1 MWNNIKI
8 NNDTYMISI
17 TYKNDTIK
25 VFLTNLIEIW
35 IETLTKEIILDRC
48 RKLNPLLNV
57 EAIDY
62 NDIILN
68 ILSNMSKYIVEASIE
83 HIKLRAQIDGG
94 LMKFYINL
102 EKGTSQDFWEI
113 ITKPL
118 YISSMEIIR
127 QHKILLDLIKKKDEE
142 IAEYKAEGAELIRKN
157 IETKFFTEEQ
167 FKIDIPIPNITD
179 YTNTFQRMMSFYNE
193 LNFYNI
199 TFKESTSNDH
209 NKIQQTEILKQNLT
223 SSIQNDIPND
233 NKNISNIE
241 DMKRNIANSFS
252 ENKKKSKNITNKK
265 VINKIGTANLTY
277 RPVKILKKELEHL
290 PEMLPRRGNNKIKRK
305 RCRQC
310 TANGLRKET
319 NYFCPGCKDNPGLCL
334 GKCFKE
340 YHKFI

>member
-1 MWNNIKI
+1 MWNSIKI

-17 TYKNDTIK
+17 IYKNDTIK
-25 VFLTNLIEIW
+25 IFLTNLIEIW

-68 ILSNMSKYIVEASIE
+68 ILTNMSEYIVEASIE
-83 HIKLRAQIDGG
+83 HIKLRAQLNGG
-94 LMKFYINL
+94 SIKFSVNL

-127 QHKILLDLIKKKDEE
+127 QHQFLLDLIKKKDEE

-167 FKIDIPIPNITD
+167 FKIDIPTPNITD
-179 YTNTFQRMMSFYNE
+179 YTNTFQRMMNFYNE
-193 LNFYNI
+193 LNFYDI
-199 TFKESTSNDH
+199 TVKESTSNDH

-223 SSIQNDIPND
+223 NSIQNDISND
-233 NKNISNIE
+233 NKNVSNIE
-241 DMKRNIANSFS
+241 DMKRNIETTFS

-277 RPVKILKKELEHL
+277 RPVKILKK
-290 PEMLPRRGNNKIKRK
+290 
-305 RCRQC
+305 
-310 TANGLRKET
+310 GL
-319 NYFCPGCKDNPGLCL
+319 NDSIL
-334 GKCFKE
+334 
-340 YHKFI
+340 

>member
-1 MWNNIKI
+1 MWNSIKI

-17 TYKNDTIK
+17 IHKNDTIK

-57 EAIDY
+57 ETIDCY
-62 NDIILN
+62 DIALN
-68 ILSNMSKYIVEASIE
+68 ILSNMSEYIVEASIK

-94 LMKFYINL
+94 SIKFSVNL

-127 QHKILLDLIKKKDEE
+127 QHKFLLDLIKKKDKE

-167 FKIDIPIPNITD
+167 FKIDIPIPNIID
-179 YTNTFQRMMSFYNE
+179 YTNTFQRMMNFYNE
-193 LNFYNI
+193 LNFYDI

-209 NKIQQTEILKQNLT
+209 NEIQKTEKLKQNLT

-241 DMKRNIANSFS
+241 DMKKNTGTTFS
-252 ENKKKSKNITNKK
+252 ENKKKNVTNKK

-277 RPVKILKKELEHL
+277 RPVKILKKEPEHL

-340 YHKFI
+340 YHKLI